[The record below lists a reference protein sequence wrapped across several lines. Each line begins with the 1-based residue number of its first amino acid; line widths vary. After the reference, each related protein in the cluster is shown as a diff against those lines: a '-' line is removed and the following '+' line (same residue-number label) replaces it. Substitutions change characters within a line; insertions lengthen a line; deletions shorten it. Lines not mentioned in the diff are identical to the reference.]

1 MNYLQFKTQ
10 FRWCIVMLQVGFKV
24 YRVEEEV
31 EELKTD
37 FFAYARNDGL
47 HRSVSVTRLLSTCD
61 LVI

>member
-1 MNYLQFKTQ
+1 
-10 FRWCIVMLQVGFKV
+10 MLQVGFKV

-47 HRSVSVTRLLSTCD
+47 HRSVSVTRPFSLCD
-61 LVI
+61 LAI